1 MGNSDQP
8 LDQVQNVSWR
18 YRLNLVLFVSV
29 AILVTLWFYK
39 HVHLY
44 VTESMLIGGTLTLWG
59 VWKIV
64 QTWVKWGLASAGVP
78 PAQKLLGRA
87 GATEYLVLGLVIL
100 GVLYLTTSSV
110 YLVYE
115 GATKGEAEFTVE
127 VTSAGNPYLKPVTV
141 TSYQRLAG
149 RPFFLRLS
157 GQDLRFNIT
166 SAHGYEPV
174 VRPFRPWTN
183 IYLRVPADFKRK
195 EFHLVR
201 LIPGLQL
208 LNVLPKLS
216 DQPQARYT
224 MRIKCNGK
232 TYPVADLRS
241 QTIYAGADVRD
252 IRALIDKQDLER
264 LRAPLRRYLNERN
277 VPQAAWSRLVDGWES
292 QPRLVST
299 AEFRAGDQVALRIDL
314 EGAEQPVLAKTFTI
328 SKDEMSQTI
337 ILEAIYEPH

>member
-1 MGNSDQP
+1 VFG
-8 LDQVQNVSWR
+8 
-18 YRLNLVLFVSV
+18 LFIL
-29 AILVTLWFYK
+29 AI
-39 HVHLY
+39 
-44 VTESMLIGGTLTLWG
+44 
-59 VWKIV
+59 
-64 QTWVKWGLASAGVP
+64 
-78 PAQKLLGRA
+78 
-87 GATEYLVLGLVIL
+87 
-100 GVLYLTTSSV
+100 LYLTTSSV

-174 VRPFRPWTN
+174 EKPFHPWTN

-208 LNVLPKLS
+208 LNVLPKPN
-216 DQPQARYT
+216 DQPQIRYT

-241 QTIYAGADVRD
+241 QAIYAGADVRD
-252 IRALIDKQDLER
+252 MRVLIDKQDTEK

-299 AEFRAGDQVALRIDL
+299 AEFRAGNQVALRIDL
-314 EGAEQPVLAKTFTI
+314 EGAEQPVFAKIFTI
-328 SKDEMSQTI
+328 SKDELFQTI
-337 ILEAIYEPH
+337 ILEGTNEPH